1 MRRITTQTDVTPVIF
16 GCWGQTEDVRASMDN
31 PLNDYEHL
39 RPQKP
44 QNGRPRNGFIQK
56 RGDHF
61 DRFVTNHRPK
71 TATPGVAGS
80 LTDIMEMHL
89 HVWRVSRVQNAH
101 VWRGTAPPFA
111 IPSHVPPKALHR
123 GNDSSHHDGMAGG
136 ERRGALHGWT
146 GTENAPTQRDRVPR
160 QMGRASGDRGW
171 QMHHPHTTA

>member
-1 MRRITTQTDVTPVIF
+1 MRRETTQTDVTPVIF

-61 DRFVTNHRPK
+61 NRFVTNHRPK

-123 GNDSSHHDGMAGG
+123 GKSDS
-136 ERRGALHGWT
+136 
-146 GTENAPTQRDRVPR
+146 
-160 QMGRASGDRGW
+160 
-171 QMHHPHTTA
+171 

>member
-1 MRRITTQTDVTPVIF
+1 
-16 GCWGQTEDVRASMDN
+16 MDN

-101 VWRGTAPPFA
+101 VWRGTAPPFTIRIHCPSLAGQSSNRAVRLMMSAAWAA
-111 IPSHVPPKALHR
+111 IGACRCAPVGGGRA
-123 GNDSSHHDGMAGG
+123 GAGG
-136 ERRGALHGWT
+136 QRGG
-146 GTENAPTQRDRVPR
+146 P
-160 QMGRASGDRGW
+160 MASI
-171 QMHHPHTTA
+171 